1 MKIYLAAQ
9 FSEQALMKEWRKLLR
24 QNGHYVTSRWLEV
37 KESQLGETF
46 NPSAAEEAAKDLH
59 DITAC
64 EIMISRT
71 LSRGLL
77 FTGGGRHIEFG
88 FALAQEKLMIN
99 VGGYESVFHRLPQVR
114 TVSTIEQAIE
124 IVNEAAK
131 AKAKRQ
137 SATQQPEIN
146 IIHP

>member
-24 QNGHYVTSRWLEV
+24 QNGHYITSRWLEV
-37 KESQLGETF
+37 KESGLDEAHKT
-46 NPSAAEEAAKDLH
+46 NAADEAAKDLQ
-59 DITAC
+59 DIKAS
-64 EIMISRT
+64 EIVISKT
-71 LSRGLL
+71 INRGDM

-88 FALAQEKLMIN
+88 YALALDKMLIN
-99 VGGYESVFHRLPQVR
+99 VGGYESIFHKLAI
-114 TVSTIEQAIE
+114 TVPTIEQAIE

-137 SATQQPEIN
+137 SATQQPQIN
-146 IIHP
+146 IVHP